1 MATVIP
7 NPLSGVGD
15 AALGYLDTV
24 MSKRRMRLEEEDLA
38 LRRQMQGR
46 QLGVQE
52 AQQQT
57 TAQIAALNA
66 FSTLSEL
73 LPHDTPIDTIPGMS
87 DLLKSGLGPMGDN
100 VDPTA
105 LGVLN
110 RSTVEELLSENIRRI
125 IGLTEEEGG
134 FTPKELT
141 AMGLERLTGSVLS
154 PSRRI
159 ELAEADAGLGIATAN
174 FGLEQ
179 VESIKEMF
187 TNLKDS
193 PAGLATLENINRV
206 QLGLEPVIQAD
217 ILKVDPTTGA
227 VSWTK
232 QDFDSQLSANMYAT
246 MTGLQVEM
254 LLGQI
259 SGSTAGIKLS
269 VDERNR
275 QIEALTKIAETLNL
289 SAGPGVI
296 EDIIDTYVFSLK
308 GGTVPKQEWN
318 ATDNKWV
325 NSKDPEG
332 NDIPVNPFQD
342 LIDKHYAA
350 GDHDTVSI
358 ATAMVKSIRT
368 GSMNINQVLS
378 QSQLGQQIG
387 IALALGEELREQ
399 FGSEAAFAQILEFTN
414 TGVMSELMRAAGSET
429 GWNIG
434 VKGQGWKPGP
444 ALFHIDNLTIP
455 GLVNPQELGEVR
467 GQLSEGL
474 GLGTAVTS
482 PDIETALTGTQG
494 AANLMGIY
502 QSAFRALQNNQ
513 PTAWT
518 IPELMLLADDLFK
531 TGMLPGAYNNGLEY
545 FNAMKEQ
552 YDQSQKGGR

>member
-187 TNLKDS
+187 TNLKES
-193 PAGLATLENINRV
+193 PAGLKTLENINTSKSFNFFFSF
-206 QLGLEPVIQAD
+206 
-217 ILKVDPTTGA
+217 LK
-227 VSWTK
+227 
-232 QDFDSQLSANMYAT
+232 N
-246 MTGLQVEM
+246 
-254 LLGQI
+254 
-259 SGSTAGIKLS
+259 
-269 VDERNR
+269 
-275 QIEALTKIAETLNL
+275 
-289 SAGPGVI
+289 
-296 EDIIDTYVFSLK
+296 
-308 GGTVPKQEWN
+308 
-318 ATDNKWV
+318 
-325 NSKDPEG
+325 
-332 NDIPVNPFQD
+332 
-342 LIDKHYAA
+342 
-350 GDHDTVSI
+350 
-358 ATAMVKSIRT
+358 
-368 GSMNINQVLS
+368 
-378 QSQLGQQIG
+378 
-387 IALALGEELREQ
+387 
-399 FGSEAAFAQILEFTN
+399 
-414 TGVMSELMRAAGSET
+414 
-429 GWNIG
+429 
-434 VKGQGWKPGP
+434 
-444 ALFHIDNLTIP
+444 
-455 GLVNPQELGEVR
+455 
-467 GQLSEGL
+467 
-474 GLGTAVTS
+474 
-482 PDIETALTGTQG
+482 
-494 AANLMGIY
+494 
-502 QSAFRALQNNQ
+502 
-513 PTAWT
+513 
-518 IPELMLLADDLFK
+518 
-531 TGMLPGAYNNGLEY
+531 
-545 FNAMKEQ
+545 
-552 YDQSQKGGR
+552 